1 MSSNTRD
8 CFTRIRLWTLKPIP
22 PATRMIVPSSYHSSP
37 SLVYVVVCESSV
49 PISTGPGVVVTLT
62 DLSTARASEGL
73 LFSRWSASAS
83 FLARFLDVLC
93 CISNTMPRLRCTEG
107 VAVVVVGQAQDARV
121 VTRRARALTRPGNG
135 RLENKLDIGCISKG
149 RLAATP

>member
-93 CISNTMPRLRCTEG
+93 CILNTMPRLRHRSGCSG
-107 VAVVVVGQAQDARV
+107 GCGSSARRQSRDA
-121 VTRRARALTRPGNG
+121 TRALSRVSETAGPRT
-135 RLENKLDIGCISKG
+135 CS
-149 RLAATP
+149 AY

>member
-22 PATRMIVPSSYHSSP
+22 PATRMIVPSSYHSSR

-49 PISTGPGVVVTLT
+49 PISTGPGVVVMLT

-93 CISNTMPRLRCTEG
+93 CISKQDAKVKTEV
-107 VAVVVVGQAQDARV
+107 VAVVVAGQAQDARV
-121 VTRRARALTRPGNG
+121 VTRRARALTRLGNG
-135 RLENKLDIGCISKG
+135 RLENMLGIC
-149 RLAATP
+149 RLAARP